1 MYSPTRLYKLYF
13 STPELRECNFELYKR
28 HFNQKYRLI
37 ERSKIVSI
45 IMSVKYTDT
54 DANHMFTK
62 QQHFATWRYLEQEHP
77 ELFI

>member
-1 MYSPTRLYKLYF
+1 MYSPTRLYKRYF
-13 STPELRECNFELYKR
+13 STLELRERNFENYKFYYKHPHWR
-28 HFNQKYRLI
+28 IEYRQACFI
-37 ERSKIVSI
+37 FSSI
-45 IMSVKYTDT
+45 RFSHP